1 MLIDIFLQTQ
11 CEIGMI
17 SDREMLYMIEQGLRG
32 GLSFVNNRYVNH
44 DYVRTVVRIQPNTI
58 DLKVLFWHTLA
69 GWGKLIAL
77 LVMD

>member
-32 GLSFVNNRYVNH
+32 GLSFVNNRYVKSAKGNVNQTITRLHDCTPTKKVANH
-44 DYVRTVVRIQPNTI
+44 PT
-58 DLKVLFWHTLA
+58 VLF
-69 GWGKLIAL
+69 
-77 LVMD
+77 M

>member
-32 GLSFVNNRYVNH
+32 GLSFVNNRYVKSAKGNI
-44 DYVRTVVRIQPNTI
+44 V
-58 DLKVLFWHTLA
+58 DLDQVSSLA
-69 GWGKLIAL
+69 LSSHL
-77 LVMD
+77 MHH